1 MVASPT
7 FGLPERLGGDRNWD
21 YRYTWIRD
29 TSFALSAAQR
39 LGTTHANAFMD
50 WVETRCGELGPD
62 GSLQVVYGI
71 DGRHEL
77 IGGSRADHFAAREW
91 CSLFHHELVFSV
103 RPAEACPETAFA
115 G

>member
-1 MVASPT
+1 MSIKRFLS
-7 FGLPERLGGDRNWD
+7 FGLMPPETVAVFGRARL
-21 YRYTWIRD
+21 IR
-29 TSFALSAAQR
+29 R
-39 LGTTHANAFMD
+39 
-50 WVETRCGELGPD
+50 
-62 GSLQVVYGI
+62 I